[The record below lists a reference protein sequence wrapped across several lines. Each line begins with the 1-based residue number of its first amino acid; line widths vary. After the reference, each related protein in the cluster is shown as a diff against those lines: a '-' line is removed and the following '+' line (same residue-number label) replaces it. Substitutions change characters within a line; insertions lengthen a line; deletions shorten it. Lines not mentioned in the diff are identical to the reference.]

1 MQTCITSEYKKKEVK
16 YGHFHAPSVRKLA
29 SVSLLGTSRAPIRGS
44 PSFQPV
50 GFIKAGHKSTTG
62 ILSDAPT
69 SHAAT
74 AYDLVK
80 LAVLL
85 GNGVSFAASKASS

>member
-1 MQTCITSEYKKKEVK
+1 M
-16 YGHFHAPSVRKLA
+16 
-29 SVSLLGTSRAPIRGS
+29 SLLGTSRAPIRGS

-50 GFIKAGHKSTTG
+50 GFMKADHKSTTG